1 MSVRVRIKGRNFLL
15 SWNEFEKALAKAS
28 LLQDNSI
35 EVLSVEEGGS
45 YVAA

>member
-1 MSVRVRIKGRNFLL
+1 MSVRVSINGRRFLL
-15 SWNEFEKALAKAS
+15 TWNEFEKALAKAS
-28 LLQDNSI
+28 LLKGNNI